1 MKFEDLKAVC
11 GSTETRAVTQHINK
25 SWSNEI
31 LDFIIMLYISV
42 CDTAVVRTK
51 C

>member
-1 MKFEDLKAVC
+1 MNFEDFKAVC
-11 GSTETRAVTQHINK
+11 GSTENSAVTQHIDK
-25 SWSNEI
+25 SCSNEI

-42 CDTAVVRTK
+42 CNTTVVRIK